1 MAVVV
6 TNDHLVKTV
15 KLSKEELERWNNQV
29 TYDRVKAFRI
39 VVLDGYAANPGDLS
53 WEALEELGE
62 VTVYDRTAPHKIVE
76 RAALAE
82 IILTNKTPLT
92 RETLAQLPR
101 LRYIGVLATGYN
113 IVDIDAAREQGI
125 VVTNI
130 PAYSSDSVAQLVF
143 AHILH
148 IASDVA
154 THSQCVKSGE
164 WAHCQ
169 DFSFQKSP
177 IFELAGK
184 TIGIVGLGNIG
195 STVARIAHA
204 FGMQVLAKTSKPQ
217 TALPDYV
224 QAVDFDTLLAESDI
238 ISLHCPLTNETR
250 HLINAES
257 IARMK
262 PTAIVINT
270 GRGPLINEQD
280 LAEAL
285 NSGLIRAAGVDVL
298 SQEPP
303 REDNPLVAVRNCYV
317 TPHIAWATREA
328 RTRLLSIAA
337 DNVRQYLNGNTVN
350 QVNK

>member
-1 MAVVV
+1 MAVIV
-6 TNDHLVKTV
+6 TNDHQAKTTD
-15 KLSKEELERWNNQV
+15 LSQEELARWNNQA
-29 TYDRVKAFRI
+29 TYDRAKAHRI
-39 VVLDGYAANPGDLS
+39 VILDGYAANSGDLS
-53 WEALEELGE
+53 WKALEELGE
-62 VTVYDRTAPHKIVE
+62 VTVYDRTAPHEIIE
-76 RAALAE
+76 RIAHAE
-82 IILTNKTPLT
+82 IVLTNKTPLM

-113 IVDIDAAREQGI
+113 IIDIEAAREQGI

-143 AHILH
+143 AHILN

-164 WAHCQ
+164 WASCQ

-184 TIGIVGLGNIG
+184 TLGIVGLGNIG
-195 STVARIAHA
+195 NTVARIAHA
-204 FGMQVLAKTSKPQ
+204 FNMQILAKTSKPQ
-217 TALPDYV
+217 KILPDYV
-224 QAVDFDTLLAESDI
+224 QAVDWDTLLAESDI
-238 ISLHCPLTNETR
+238 ITLHCPLTEHTR
-250 HLINAES
+250 NLINTES
-257 IARMK
+257 LARMK

-280 LAEAL
+280 LADAL
-285 NSGLIRAAGVDVL
+285 NSGSIRAAGVDVL

-303 REDNPLVAVRNCYV
+303 REDNPLITARNCYI
-317 TPHIAWATREA
+317 TPHIAWATFESRQ
-328 RTRLLSIAA
+328 RLLNIAVE
-337 DNVRQYLNGNTVN
+337 NVHQYLNGNTVN

>member
-1 MAVVV
+1 MAVIV
-6 TNDHLVKTV
+6 TNDHLTKPVE
-15 KLSKEELERWNNQV
+15 LSKEELERWNNQA
-29 TYDRVKAFRI
+29 TYDRAKACRI
-39 VVLDGYAANPGDLS
+39 VILDGYAANPGDLS
-53 WEALEELGE
+53 WEKLNELGE
-62 VTVYDRTAPHKIVE
+62 VTVYDRTAPHEVVE
-76 RAALAE
+76 RAAQAE
-82 IILTNKTPLT
+82 IVLTNKTPLM

-113 IVDIDAAREQGI
+113 VVDIDAAGEQGI

-143 AHILH
+143 AHILN

-164 WAHCQ
+164 WASCQ

-204 FGMQVLAKTSKPQ
+204 FGMRIVAKTSKAQ
-217 TALPDYV
+217 ATLPDYIE
-224 QAVDFDTLLAESDI
+224 AVDFDTLLAESDI
-238 ISLHCPLTNETR
+238 ITLHCPLTDSTR
-250 HLINAES
+250 NLINVDS
-257 IARMK
+257 IAHMK
-262 PTAIVINT
+262 PTAILINT
-270 GRGPLINEQD
+270 GRGPLINEHD

-303 REDNPLVAVRNCYV
+303 TADNPLIAARNCYI
-317 TPHIAWATREA
+317 TPHIAWATFEA
-328 RTRLLSIAA
+328 RQRLLNIAVE
-337 DNVRQYLNGNTVN
+337 NVRQFLNGNTVN
-350 QVNK
+350 QVNG